1 MTAAVEN
8 VHMVVAAAARRG
20 VPPGRLLAAA
30 GLDPQ
35 SLMADDGR
43 VPAEPAL
50 RLWRAAAELC
60 GDPGFGLSLVD
71 DLHPYY
77 VSGLGLAVQGSA
89 TFGDALYRIAR
100 FFVLV
105 NQQAE
110 LALVDEGRL
119 VRVRLVVR
127 AEVGVE
133 ELRHPAEC
141 LLAVLLW
148 TGRRATG
155 AALQPVAVAFRHP
168 APSELAAHQR
178 AFGIAPRFEQPWD
191 ELVFAR
197 AALATP
203 HLAPSGELITLAER
217 RLQRQCSELPPVE
230 AFAGRVRRMLLEEL
244 PFGEPTLARLAARL
258 RMSERTMQ
266 RRLSSEGT
274 SMQALLDEAR
284 REISLRRLAESNQ
297 SIGEIS
303 FLLGFAGV
311 RAFHRA
317 FKRWTGSTPAAYRQS
332 RPVAAGS

>member
-8 VHMVVAAAARRG
+8 AHMVVAAAAKRG
-20 VPPGRLLAAA
+20 VPASELLAAA

-35 SLMADDGR
+35 SLIASDGR
-43 VPAEPAL
+43 VPAEAAL
-50 RLWRAAAELC
+50 RLWRAAAGLC

-77 VSGLGLAVQGSA
+77 VTGLGFAVQGSA
-89 TFGDALYRIAR
+89 TFGDALHRLAR
-100 FFVLV
+100 FFALV

-110 LALVDEGRL
+110 LELVDDGRL

-127 AEVGVE
+127 AELGVE
-133 ELRHPAEC
+133 ELRHPVEC

-155 AALQPVAVAFRHP
+155 AALQPVAVAFRHAAP
-168 APSELAAHQR
+168 AELAAHER

-191 ELVFAR
+191 ELVLAR

-203 HLAPSGELITLAER
+203 HRSPSRELLALAER
-217 RLQRQCSELPPVE
+217 RLQRQLAELPPVE
-230 AFAGRVRRMLLEEL
+230 AFAARVRRMLREEL
-244 PFGEPTLARLAARL
+244 SLGEPTLARLAARL
-258 RMSERTMQ
+258 RVSERTMQ

-274 SMQALLDEAR
+274 SIQALLDEAR

-311 RAFHRA
+311 SAFHRA

-332 RPVAAGS
+332 RPLASGS